1 MKIINFCILFL
12 FITWIGVAN
21 SYPRKVDPCANI
33 YNDHK
38 SEKTSIKYEDV
49 KACYESFPF
58 DKNNATLTIETLK
71 SILGS
76 FYSFLDQAREPPT
89 KGFTYKSIDLLSELD
104 SLLKNDYKT
113 NIQFMTYNN
122 SNNNY
127 YYFRFYTAC
136 FEAFTFDQQFSMYS
150 IVRDDGTQQ
159 IKVFNDSINKNNID
173 CQVTHIDDEPAM
185 DVIVKFANESIRT
198 SRDLGVRFNN
208 ALASL
213 TLQGGKIRLNSY
225 SQQFTNRVL
234 LPKNPT
240 ISYTLDCDG
249 KINKIT
255 RGWKI
260 TARNE
265 SIFNNFTDSTSYWSN
280 VCMKLS
286 LQASSGLSYESKR
299 ELDEYEPI
307 LEEGKLII
315 NAHIIR
321 FYTLRDFG
329 VVVIS
334 TESIDDKFVTNDL
347 LLMDLLSTINQGFQS
362 FVNMGIKKV
371 VLDLTNNGGGV
382 AFIAHFITQL
392 LFRNIRNFPFDI
404 KVTDAA
410 KLVTEQSTLKNTST
424 EFDINSNYISEK
436 TNASFA
442 NVSDFIGNNY
452 NIRGGLKIRYSNK
465 GLNSDEETIREI
477 LGNISKPLPWTAENL
492 IILTNGFCGSACAHI
507 TQRLAEVNVKTVAVG
522 GFSNVPLSFAC
533 FAGGFVVT
541 SDTFFDYLKNL
552 TLLDNPLMPKQ
563 FPLAT
568 TISFTVNEAYSI
580 KNPNEI
586 LEFSFRP
593 ANYRLYYDEKSIR
606 DPSKLWVQAAA
617 FLENNH

>member
-1 MKIINFCILFL
+1 MLEMKIINFCVLFL
-12 FITWIGVAN
+12 FITWISVAN

-38 SEKTSIKYEDV
+38 SGKPSFKYEDV

-76 FYSFLDQAREPPT
+76 FYSFLDQAKDPPT

-113 NIQFMTYNN
+113 NIQFMYDIYDT
-122 SNNNY
+122 
-127 YYFRFYTAC
+127 
-136 FEAFTFDQQFSMYS
+136 
-150 IVRDDGTQQ
+150 VRTLKDAHTKHQ
-159 IKVFNDSINKNNID
+159 IKVFNDSIHKNNID

-213 TLQGGKIRLNSY
+213 TLQSGKIRLDSF
-225 SQQFTNRVL
+225 SQQFTYRAL

-260 TARNE
+260 TAHNE
-265 SIFNNFTDSTSYWSN
+265 SIFNNFTDSASYWSN
-280 VCMKLS
+280 VCINQP
-286 LQASSGLSYESKR
+286 LQARSGLSYESKR
-299 ELDEYEPI
+299 ELDEYEPT

-329 VVVIS
+329 VAVIS
-334 TESIDDKFVTNDL
+334 TEVFDISNGL
-347 LLMDLLSTINQGFQS
+347 LLLDLLSTINQGFQS

-371 VLDLTNNGGGV
+371 VLDLTNNGGGFV
-382 AFIAHFITQL
+382 RIAHFITQL

-424 EFDINSNYISEK
+424 EFDINRHYISEK
-436 TNASFA
+436 TNTLFA

-452 NIRGGLKIRYSNK
+452 YIRGGLKIRYSNK
-465 GLNSDEETIREI
+465 GFNSDEEIIREL
-477 LGNISKPLPWTAENL
+477 LGNISNPLPWTAENL

-507 TQRLAEVNVKTVAVG
+507 TQRFAEINVKTVAVG

-533 FAGGFVVT
+533 FAGGFVIT
-541 SDTFFDYLKNL
+541 SDTFFNYLKNL

-617 FLENNH
+617 FLENKH

>member
-1 MKIINFCILFL
+1 MKIINFCVLFL
-12 FITWIGVAN
+12 YITLIGVAN

-38 SEKTSIKYEDV
+38 SGKPSFKYEDV

-58 DKNNATLTIETLK
+58 DKDNATLYDIYDAVSTLK
-71 SILGS
+71 DAHTS
-76 FYSFLDQAREPPT
+76 FST
-89 KGFTYKSIDLLSELD
+89 
-104 SLLKNDYKT
+104 
-113 NIQFMTYNN
+113 
-122 SNNNY
+122 
-127 YYFRFYTAC
+127 
-136 FEAFTFDQQFSMYS
+136 
-150 IVRDDGTQQ
+150 
-159 IKVFNDSINKNNID
+159 D

-213 TLQGGKIRLNSY
+213 TLQSGKIRLDSF
-225 SQQFTNRVL
+225 SQQFTYRAL

-265 SIFNNFTDSTSYWSN
+265 SIFNNFTDSASYWSN
-280 VCMKLS
+280 VCIS
-286 LQASSGLSYESKR
+286 QHLQAGSGLSYESKR
-299 ELDEYEPI
+299 ELDEYEPT

-315 NAHIIR
+315 NAQLIR
-321 FYTLRDFG
+321 FYTLRDIG
-329 VVVIS
+329 VAVIS
-334 TESIDDKFVTNDL
+334 TEEIDEKYTANDNL

-362 FVNMGIKKV
+362 FANMEIKKV
-371 VLDLTNNGGGV
+371 VMDLTNNGGGNPI
-382 AFIAHFITQL
+382 IAHFITQL
-392 LFRNIRNFPFDI
+392 LVRNITNFPFDI

-436 TNASFA
+436 TNASFS
-442 NVSDFIGNNY
+442 NVTDFIGNNY
-452 NIRGGLKIRYSNK
+452 YIRGGLKIRYSNK
-465 GLNSDEETIREI
+465 GFNSDKEIIRELI
-477 LGNISKPLPWTAENL
+477 GNISKPLPWTAENL

-507 TQRLAEVNVKTVAVG
+507 TQRLAEINVKTVAVG
-522 GFSNVPLSFAC
+522 GFPNVPLSFAC
-533 FAGGFVVT
+533 FAGGFVIT
-541 SDTFFDYLKNL
+541 SDTFFEYLKNL

-568 TISFTVNEAYSI
+568 KISFTVNEAYSI

-593 ANYRLYYDEKSIR
+593 SNYRLYYDEKSIR